1 MDKGDNLGE
10 VVQQKSDNLST
21 GQASELEKSRLS
33 SVQDEVEFRT
43 LEDIDFSEFEKIET
57 ISKIAGGVAHD
68 LNNFLSPI
76 ISYAELAM
84 DDLSEDEVLYY
95 DMEQIL
101 EAARYAH
108 GLAKQLLAFCREQKA
123 SYAVINLNKSIN
135 GAKKMLRRLLRENI
149 ILDFRFD
156 PNLENIVADM
166 SNIDQILINM
176 TINAQ
181 DAMQTKGR
189 FVIETANITLD
200 KTYAMH
206 HPGAPIGDRVMISFT
221 DNGHGMPEQVRE
233 QIFERGFSTKR
244 RGGTGFGLAT
254 VKSVVDS
261 VGGYIDVITEV
272 GQGTC
277 FKIFLPPAR
286 HPMPQDYSENNQEIF
301 LGQGEWVLVVDDEIP
316 IRRLTTRIL
325 DKFGYNVLEAASGEE
340 ALRMLLQKDGKVDL
354 VLTDLVMPGMD
365 GFRLQQEIRQ
375 AFPLVKTLIMSG
387 YEAEHV
393 QHYYLVKQKQEILLK
408 PFTVNMLTKMVRRI
422 ICPT

>member
-1 MDKGDNLGE
+1 MHKDDNAPD
-10 VVQQKSDNLST
+10 VVNDTSQV
-21 GQASELEKSRLS
+21 GASETNISRS
-33 SVQDEVEFRT
+33 PTPSPSCQNSEYKT
-43 LEDIDFSEFEKIET
+43 LNDIDFSEFEKIET

-76 ISYAELAM
+76 ISYAQLAI

-108 GLAKQLLAFCREQKA
+108 GLAKQLLAFCREQKP
-123 SYAVINLNKSIN
+123 SYAIINLNKSVK

-156 PNLENIVADM
+156 PNLESIVADM

-176 TINAQ
+176 TVNAQ
-181 DAMQTKGR
+181 DAMPTGGR
-189 FVIETANITLD
+189 YVIETANVTLD
-200 KTYAMH
+200 KTFAKCN
-206 HPGAPIGDRVMISFT
+206 PGAPIGERVMISFT
-221 DNGHGMPEQVRE
+221 DNGHGMRE
-233 QIFERGFSTKR
+233 EVKKRIFERGFSTKN

-254 VKSVVDS
+254 VQSVVDNI
-261 VGGYIDVITEV
+261 GGYIHVISDE

-286 HPMPQDYSENNQEIF
+286 HPLPQTYTAEKEEVYF
-301 LGQGEWVLVVDDEIP
+301 GQGEWVLVVDDEIP

-325 DKFGYNVLEAASGEE
+325 DKYGYHVLEAESGEE
-340 ALRMLLQKDGKVDL
+340 ALRILLQKKGKIDL
-354 VLTDLVMPGMD
+354 LLTDLVMPQMD
-365 GFRLQQEIRQ
+365 GLKLQKEVQKT
-375 AFPLVKTLIMSG
+375 FPNVKTLIMSG

-393 QHYYLVKQKQEILLK
+393 KHYYLVKQKQEILLK
-408 PFTVNMLTKMVRRI
+408 PFTVSMLTSTVKQVLHD
-422 ICPT
+422 